1 MVVHQ
6 KVAELFDLQVDGD
19 THELYINLCDEQYY
33 IEPNHGPQLLLAE
46 VLDKYA
52 LLDDTERLK
61 VHAVIQELHYSLEA
75 QTRCEA
81 FGRENHVLGNGS
93 LGSVYM

>member
-61 VHAVIQELHYSLEA
+61 VHAVVQELH
-75 QTRCEA
+75 
-81 FGRENHVLGNGS
+81 
-93 LGSVYM
+93 